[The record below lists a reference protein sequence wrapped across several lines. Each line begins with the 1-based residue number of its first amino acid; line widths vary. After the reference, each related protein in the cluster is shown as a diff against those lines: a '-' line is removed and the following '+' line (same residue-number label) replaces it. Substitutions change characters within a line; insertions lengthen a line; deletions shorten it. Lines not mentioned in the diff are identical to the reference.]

1 MVKRVTLATVIRKP
15 IVSRWDHDF
24 DYTFSAKSSKGSC
37 TQLVLNWALGSST
50 TWKRN
55 STTSLEPY
63 TCCQLNILIPFSFD
77 LLSTLE
83 MGRLTFKFTKPI
95 SRILLTG
102 YTKSLLDP
110 SLSNKKHS
118 RQKEKGKETM
128 VLPVNKDSINSGHYS
143 TNGEQEIPPV
153 FSFSIE
159 HAWSCIIRQQ

>member
-1 MVKRVTLATVIRKP
+1 MKRVTLATVIRKP

-110 SLSNKKHS
+110 SLRWIYGKVIRNTQGKRKRGKKPWYY
-118 RQKEKGKETM
+118 Q
-128 VLPVNKDSINSGHYS
+128 S
-143 TNGEQEIPPV
+143 TKIL
-153 FSFSIE
+153 
-159 HAWSCIIRQQ
+159 